1 MALPAGR
8 KGVLASELTPEGKIR
23 GGGGYVL
30 PAATSETL
38 GGIKVG
44 EHLSIDDNGVLS
56 AVGGSLAGTYRKLG
70 GLDTYTATANGFIF
84 ISGYSSGAGRM
95 VIEDVT
101 DTNSKYR
108 VSCYV
113 EGTADYCG
121 LCMPMVTGHSYRCYV
136 VGMPG
141 TPSGLSVGTLV

>member
-23 GGGGYVL
+23 GGGYVL

-56 AVGGSLAGTYRKLG
+56 AAGGSLAGTYRTLG
-70 GLDTYTATANGFIF
+70 GLGTYTATANGFIF
-84 ISGYSSGAGRM
+84 ISGFSSGAGRM
-95 VIEDVT
+95 VIED
-101 DTNSKYR
+101 TNSNYR

-113 EGTADYCG
+113 EGTPDYCG